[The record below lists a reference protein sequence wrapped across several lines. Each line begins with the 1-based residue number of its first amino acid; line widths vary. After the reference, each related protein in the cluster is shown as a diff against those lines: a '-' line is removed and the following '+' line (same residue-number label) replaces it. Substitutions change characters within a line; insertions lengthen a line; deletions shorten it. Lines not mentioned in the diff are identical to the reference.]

1 VSVPLVSAPGGG
13 RVRRVAAELV
23 RPGVAVAAAII
34 LQTTVAPNMRIMG
47 ANPDLALIVVAC
59 IGLLR
64 GAEVGA
70 AFGFVTGAL
79 VSSILLEP
87 LGVNSF
93 VFVLVGYFAGRYAE
107 TADLQS
113 GFAPAVTVFMAALL
127 AQTMF
132 ALVQFLLERQVPV
145 GFVIGQVIV
154 PAVILDTLLAVPI
167 YIVIAAGLGKE
178 RSLGAYTTS

>member
-1 VSVPLVSAPGGG
+1 MPLVSGPTGG
-13 RVRRVAAELV
+13 RSRHIAAELL
-23 RPGVAVAAAII
+23 RATVAMVAAVI
-34 LQTTVAPNMRIMG
+34 LQTTVAPNLRILG
-47 ANPDLALIVVAC
+47 ANPDLGLIVVAC

-70 AFGFVTGAL
+70 GFGFVAGTL

-93 VFVLVGYFAGRYAE
+93 VFVIVGYFAGRYAE

-113 GFAPAVTVFMAALL
+113 GFAPVVTVFAAALL
-127 AQTMF
+127 AQMMF

-154 PAVILDTLLAVPI
+154 PAVILDTLLAAPV
-167 YIVIAAGLGKE
+167 YLVVRAGLGGEKAL
-178 RSLGAYTTS
+178 RAYPTA